1 MSGSGVE
8 NGFEKSSFSGG
19 CHRVPSIRLER
30 PSKGSVGHSKWKV
43 GRYRRKKRQ
52 RRNQPASWLGDYGV
66 EKRDMSNVSLECF
79 MPVFQKDSVA
89 LTPLHSC
96 TLIK

>member
-1 MSGSGVE
+1 M
-8 NGFEKSSFSGG
+8 
-19 CHRVPSIRLER
+19 RLEG
-30 PSKGSVGHSKWKV
+30 PSKGSVGHLKWKV

-66 EKRDMSNVSLECF
+66 EKRDMSNVSLEYF

-96 TLIK
+96 LSLNECLYFPDAELSC